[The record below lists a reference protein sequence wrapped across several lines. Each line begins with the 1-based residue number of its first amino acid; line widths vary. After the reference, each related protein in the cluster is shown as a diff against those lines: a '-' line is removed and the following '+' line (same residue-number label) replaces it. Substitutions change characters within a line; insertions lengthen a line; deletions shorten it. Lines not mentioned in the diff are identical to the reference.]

1 MVDTA
6 DTFRGVLDNFHQWL
20 EKHKLG
26 SKYKFAV
33 VTDGPDDMKRFFSK
47 QCELCSIPIPEYARK
62 WINLRKLYRNIY
74 KVKEGTLKDMV
85 KKLGLKFEGRLH
97 CGIDDARNVARALQK
112 MVEDGCEIKFNENM
126 NDNT

>member
-1 MVDTA
+1 MT
-6 DTFRGVLDNFHQWL
+6 TFTNGLKNINLDRNINLLLLLMALH
-20 EKHKLG
+20 
-26 SKYKFAV
+26 
-33 VTDGPDDMKRFFSK
+33 DDMKRFFSK
-47 QCELCSIPIPEYARK
+47 QCELCTIPISEYARK

-74 KVKEGTLKDMV
+74 KVKEGTLKDIV

-112 MVEDGCEIKFNENM
+112 MVEDGCEIKFKENM